1 MASKS
6 GAGTTVSFGSAMVEI
21 TSISFSGA
29 SRASIDTSYLALA
42 ASGTPSEKY
51 RTKIPGELIDTGTC
65 TLTCNMDDNLVGWWT
80 DLGAAGSNFAVT
92 FPGGEVWTFATSFVE
107 SADFEVP
114 LDEQIT
120 ATMTVQLGAITVS

>member
-6 GAGTTVSFGSAMVEI
+6 GEGTTVSFGSAMVEI

-29 SRASIDTSYLALA
+29 SRASIDTSYLAVA

-51 RTKIPGELIDTGTC
+51 RTKIPGELVDTGTC
-65 TLTCNMDDNLVGWWT
+65 TLTCNMDDNLVQWWT
-80 DLGAAGSNFAVT
+80 DLGAAASNFVVT
-92 FPGGEVWTFATSFVE
+92 FPGGEVWTFSNSFVE